1 MNSHATSALRPTSDV
16 RQRAAVKSSGQSRVQ
31 KAGPGA
37 GSKSRVH
44 VKIAVRPRKS
54 VLDRCQSAWYC
65 PAKQQ
70 SRQQGEGTMSGMERA
85 TQRLKWVQRVALAL
99 LVVAGV
105 VNYIDRAT
113 LAVANPLIREEL
125 GLSIAD
131 MGYLLSAFLW
141 AYAFAQL
148 PTGAM
153 VDRLGPRALLTMGL
167 SLWSLAQLLGGLVQN
182 FGQFFGARVLLGVG
196 EAPQFP
202 TGARV
207 VRDWFNQRDR
217 GLATGVFNCASSL
230 GTAIAVPLLTYLMLS
245 FGWRTMFVIMGIAG
259 LIVAA
264 SWFAL
269 YRNPGEVALTA
280 SENAYRTQ
288 GDPPGQRTK
297 VTFGEWKLLFRFK
310 TTWGMIFG
318 YFGCIYLTWIYTAW
332 LPGYLEI
339 ERHMSVKYTGWA
351 AAVPFACG
359 VVGGVLGGYIAAIAL
374 LGTAVCT
381 VAAAYVSSNALA
393 IAFISV
399 SLFLV
404 YVTSTCA
411 WALSSVAVPTNCTAS
426 IGAVQN
432 FGGYLGGALAPTV
445 TGLIVQN
452 TGSFVPA
459 LVVGALIGV
468 ASAACYLFIVDQPIT
483 ETEMDALSYP
493 RGAPAGAQRPG

>member
-1 MNSHATSALRPTSDV
+1 MPDVEDATP
-16 RQRAAVKSSGQSRVQ
+16 
-31 KAGPGA
+31 
-37 GSKSRVH
+37 
-44 VKIAVRPRKS
+44 
-54 VLDRCQSAWYC
+54 
-65 PAKQQ
+65 
-70 SRQQGEGTMSGMERA
+70 
-85 TQRLKWVQRVALAL
+85 RLKSIQRIALAL

-153 VDRLGPRALLTMGL
+153 VDRLGPRLLLTMGL

-182 FGQFFGARVLLGVG
+182 FGQFFGARILLGIG

-217 GLATGVFNCASSL
+217 GLGTGIFNCASSL

-245 FGWRTMFVIMGIAG
+245 FGWRTMFVIMGVAG
-259 LIVAA
+259 LLVAA
-264 SWFAL
+264 AWFAL
-269 YRNPGEVALTA
+269 YRNPGEIALTA
-280 SENAYRTQ
+280 QENAYRTQ
-288 GDPPGQRTK
+288 GDPPGQRTQ
-297 VTFGEWKLLFRFK
+297 VTFREWKLLFRFR

-359 VVGGVLGGYIAAIAL
+359 VVGGVLGGYIADILVRRGVEPLKSRRYPAAIAL
-374 LGTAVCT
+374 LGTAICT

-411 WALSSVAVPTNCTAS
+411 WALSSVAVPTQCTAS

-445 TGLIVQN
+445 TGLIVQH

-459 LVVGALIGV
+459 LVVGALIGTV
-468 ASAACYLFIVDQPIT
+468 SAGCYLFVVDQPIT
-483 ETEMDALSYP
+483 SAELDEKS
-493 RGAPAGAQRPG
+493 GAIDSLGAHSKQA

>member
-1 MNSHATSALRPTSDV
+1 MT
-16 RQRAAVKSSGQSRVQ
+16 GIQ
-31 KAGPGA
+31 KAT
-37 GSKSRVH
+37 
-44 VKIAVRPRKS
+44 PRLRS
-54 VLDRCQSAWYC
+54 IQI
-65 PAKQQ
+65 
-70 SRQQGEGTMSGMERA
+70 T
-85 TQRLKWVQRVALAL
+85 ALAM

-105 VNYIDRAT
+105 INYIDRAT

-141 AYAFAQL
+141 SYAFAQL

-153 VDRLGPRALLTMGL
+153 VDKLGPRLLLTLGL
-167 SLWSLAQLLGGLVQN
+167 SLWSLAQLLGGLVRG
-182 FGQFFGARVLLGVG
+182 FGEFFGARLLLGVG

-202 TGARV
+202 TCARV

-217 GLATGVFNCASSL
+217 GLATGIFNCASSL
-230 GTAIAVPLLTYLMLS
+230 GTAIAVPLLTFLMLS
-245 FGWRTMFVIMGIAG
+245 FGWRTMFVVMGIAG
-259 LIVAA
+259 LGMAA
-264 SWFAL
+264 VWYL
-269 YRNPGEVALTA
+269 VYRNPTELELTPE
-280 SENAYRTQ
+280 ENTYRTQ

-297 VTFGEWKLLFRFK
+297 VTWREWKLLFRFR

-339 ERHMSVKYTGWA
+339 QRHMSVKYTGWA
-351 AAVPFACG
+351 AAIPFAWG
-359 VVGGVLGGYIAAIAL
+359 VVGGVLGGYIADILVRRGVEPLKSRRYPAALAL
-374 LGTAVCT
+374 LGTAACT
-381 VAAAYVSSNALA
+381 VAAAYVESNALA
-393 IAFISV
+393 IAFISA

-468 ASAACYLFIVDQPIT
+468 VSAASYLFIVDKPIT
-483 ETEMDALSYP
+483 AADMDAISHP
-493 RGAPAGAQRPG
+493 GAAPLKAGG

>member
-1 MNSHATSALRPTSDV
+1 MSGTEQATPRLKTI
-16 RQRAAVKSSGQSRVQ
+16 QRAALS
-31 KAGPGA
+31 
-37 GSKSRVH
+37 
-44 VKIAVRPRKS
+44 
-54 VLDRCQSAWYC
+54 
-65 PAKQQ
+65 
-70 SRQQGEGTMSGMERA
+70 M
-85 TQRLKWVQRVALAL
+85 

-113 LAVANPLIREEL
+113 LAVANPLIRQEL

-153 VDRLGPRALLTMGL
+153 VDRLGPRILLTLGL
-167 SLWSLAQLLGGLVQN
+167 SLWSFAQLLGGLVQN
-182 FGQFFGARVLLGVG
+182 FGQFFSARVLLGIG

-202 TGARV
+202 TAARV

-217 GLATGVFNCASSL
+217 GVATGIFNCASSL
-230 GTAIAVPLLTYLMLS
+230 GTAIAVPLLTWLMLS
-245 FGWRTMFVIMGIAG
+245 FGWRVMFVAMGVAG

-264 SWFAL
+264 LWYMLF
-269 YRNPGEVALTA
+269 RNPGNLALTPQ
-280 SENAYRTQ
+280 ENTYRTQ

-297 VTFGEWKLLFRFK
+297 VTFREWKLLFRFR

-359 VVGGVLGGYIAAIAL
+359 VVGGVVEGYLADVLVRKGVEPLKSRRYPASIAL
-374 LGTAVCT
+374 LGTAACT

-399 SLFLV
+399 SLFLL

-468 ASAACYLFIVDQPIT
+468 VSAGSYLFVVDQPLTAADMEAI
-483 ETEMDALSYP
+483 
-493 RGAPAGAQRPG
+493 APSGSLPVSSK

>member
-1 MNSHATSALRPTSDV
+1 
-16 RQRAAVKSSGQSRVQ
+16 
-31 KAGPGA
+31 
-37 GSKSRVH
+37 
-44 VKIAVRPRKS
+44 
-54 VLDRCQSAWYC
+54 
-65 PAKQQ
+65 
-70 SRQQGEGTMSGMERA
+70 MSGPA
-85 TQRLKWVQRVALAL
+85 LASPRLKSIQRVALAL

-141 AYAFAQL
+141 AYAFSQL

-153 VDRLGPRALLTMGL
+153 VDRLGPRILLTLGL

-182 FGQFFGARVLLGVG
+182 FGQFFGARVLLGIG

-202 TGARV
+202 TAARV

-217 GLATGVFNCASSL
+217 GLATGIFNCASSL
-230 GTAIAVPLLTYLMLS
+230 GTAIAAPLLTYLMLS
-245 FGWRTMFVIMGIAG
+245 FGWRVMFVIMGVAG

-264 SWFAL
+264 FWCVL
-269 YRNPGEVALTA
+269 HRNPDEVALTPD
-280 SENAYRTQ
+280 ENAYRTQ

-297 VTFGEWKLLFRFK
+297 VTFHEWRQLFRFRS
-310 TTWGMIFG
+310 TWGMIFG

-359 VVGGVLGGYIAAIAL
+359 VIGGVLGGYIADILVRRGVEPLKSRRYPAAMAL
-374 LGTAVCT
+374 LGTAACT

-393 IAFISV
+393 IAFISI

-445 TGLIVQN
+445 TGLIVQH

-468 ASAACYLFIVDQPIT
+468 ISAGSYLFIVDRPIT
-483 ETEMDALSYP
+483 AADMDI
-493 RGAPAGAQRPG
+493 APDAQIGSQATRI

>member
-1 MNSHATSALRPTSDV
+1 M
-16 RQRAAVKSSGQSRVQ
+16 
-31 KAGPGA
+31 
-37 GSKSRVH
+37 
-44 VKIAVRPRKS
+44 
-54 VLDRCQSAWYC
+54 
-65 PAKQQ
+65 
-70 SRQQGEGTMSGMERA
+70 MSGTEQA
-85 TQRLKWVQRVALAL
+85 TPRLKGIQRVALVL

-141 AYAFAQL
+141 AYAFSQL

-153 VDRLGPRALLTMGL
+153 VDRLGPRLLLTMGL
-167 SLWSLAQLLGGLVQN
+167 SLWSLAQLLGGLVRN
-182 FGQFFGARVLLGVG
+182 FGEFFGARILLGIG

-245 FGWRTMFVIMGIAG
+245 FGWRAMFVIMGIAG
-259 LIVAA
+259 LVVAA
-264 SWFAL
+264 LWYMLF
-269 YRNPGEVALTA
+269 RNPGEVALTA
-280 SENAYRTQ
+280 QENAYRTQ
-288 GDPPGQRTK
+288 GDPPGERTK
-297 VTFGEWKLLFRFK
+297 VTFREWKQLFRFR

-359 VVGGVLGGYIAAIAL
+359 VVGGVLGGYIADILVRRGVEPLRSRRYPAAIAL

-381 VAAAYVSSNALA
+381 VAAAYVESNALA

-404 YVTSTCA
+404 YMTSTCA

-452 TGSFVPA
+452 TGSFIPA
-459 LVVGALIGV
+459 LVVGSLIGV
-468 ASAACYLFIVDQPIT
+468 VSAGCYLFVVDQPIT
-483 ETEMDALSYP
+483 AADLDATSE
-493 RGAPAGAQRPG
+493 AGIASLDVSIKK

>member
-1 MNSHATSALRPTSDV
+1 MLGPELATLR
-16 RQRAAVKSSGQSRVQ
+16 VKW
-31 KAGPGA
+31 
-37 GSKSRVH
+37 
-44 VKIAVRPRKS
+44 I
-54 VLDRCQSAWYC
+54 
-65 PAKQQ
+65 
-70 SRQQGEGTMSGMERA
+70 
-85 TQRLKWVQRVALAL
+85 QRVALAL
-99 LVVAGV
+99 LVIAGV

-113 LAVANPLIREEL
+113 LAVANPLIRNEL

-153 VDRLGPRALLTMGL
+153 VDRLGPRILLTMGL
-167 SLWSLAQLLGGLVQN
+167 SLWSVAQLLGGLVQN
-182 FGQFFGARVLLGVG
+182 FGQFFGARVLLGLG

-202 TGARV
+202 TAARV

-230 GTAIAVPLLTYLMLS
+230 GTAIAVPLLTMLMLT
-245 FGWRTMFVIMGIAG
+245 FGWRAMFVIMGVAG
-259 LIVAA
+259 LMVAA
-264 SWFAL
+264 AWCVL
-269 YRNPGEVALTA
+269 YRNPSEIAL
-280 SENAYRTQ
+280 SPGENAYRTQ
-288 GDPPGQRTK
+288 GDPPGARTK
-297 VTFGEWKLLFRFK
+297 VSFREWKLLFRFR
-310 TTWGMIFG
+310 TTWGMIAG

-359 VVGGVLGGYIAAIAL
+359 VVGGVLGGYIADMLVRRGVEPLKSRRYPAAIAL
-374 LGTAVCT
+374 LGTAACT
-381 VAAAYVSSNALA
+381 VAAAYVESNALA
-393 IAFISV
+393 IAFISI

-445 TGLIVQN
+445 TGLIVQH

-459 LVVGALIGV
+459 LVVGGLIGV
-468 ASAACYLFIVDQPIT
+468 VSAGSYLFIVDQPIT
-483 ETEMDALSYP
+483 AADLDSEI
-493 RGAPAGAQRPG
+493 GAQLGPVQGGRTGPA

>member
-1 MNSHATSALRPTSDV
+1 MPDIEQATPRLKTI
-16 RQRAAVKSSGQSRVQ
+16 QRA
-31 KAGPGA
+31 
-37 GSKSRVH
+37 
-44 VKIAVRPRKS
+44 
-54 VLDRCQSAWYC
+54 
-65 PAKQQ
+65 
-70 SRQQGEGTMSGMERA
+70 
-85 TQRLKWVQRVALAL
+85 ALAL

-113 LAVANPLIREEL
+113 LAVANPLIRDEL

-141 AYAFAQL
+141 AYAFSQL

-153 VDRLGPRALLTMGL
+153 VDRLGPRLLLTMGL

-182 FGQFFGARVLLGVG
+182 FTQFFGARILLGIG

-230 GTAIAVPLLTYLMLS
+230 STAIAVPLLTYLMLS
-245 FGWRTMFVIMGIAG
+245 FGWRAMFVIMGVAG

-264 SWFAL
+264 LWYLL
-269 YRNPGEVALTA
+269 YRNPDSVALTA
-280 SENAYRTQ
+280 EENAYRTQ
-288 GDPPGQRTK
+288 GDPPGQCTK
-297 VTFGEWKLLFRFK
+297 VTFREWKLLFRFR

-351 AAVPFACG
+351 AAIPFACG
-359 VVGGVLGGYIAAIAL
+359 GVGGLFGGYFADVLVRRGVEPLRSRRYPAAAAL
-374 LGTAVCT
+374 LGTAICT
-381 VAAAYVSSNALA
+381 VAAAYVESNALA
-393 IAFISV
+393 IAFISL

-404 YVTSTCA
+404 YTTSTCA

-468 ASAACYLFIVDQPIT
+468 VSAASYLFVVDQPIT
-483 ETEMDALSYP
+483 AADLEAMSGPDTDSDALRVGVSSTKGSLNP
-493 RGAPAGAQRPG
+493 

>member
-1 MNSHATSALRPTSDV
+1 
-16 RQRAAVKSSGQSRVQ
+16 
-31 KAGPGA
+31 
-37 GSKSRVH
+37 
-44 VKIAVRPRKS
+44 
-54 VLDRCQSAWYC
+54 
-65 PAKQQ
+65 
-70 SRQQGEGTMSGMERA
+70 MSGMERA

-141 AYAFAQL
+141 AYAFSQL

-153 VDRLGPRALLTMGL
+153 VDRLGPRVLLTMGL
-167 SLWSLAQLLGGLVQN
+167 SLWSLAQLFGGLVQN

-230 GTAIAVPLLTYLMLS
+230 GTAIAAPLLTYLMLS
-245 FGWRTMFVIMGIAG
+245 FGWRVMFVVMGVAG

-264 SWFAL
+264 LWGVL
-269 YRNPGEVALTA
+269 YRNPDEVALTPQ
-280 SENAYRTQ
+280 ENSYRTQ

-297 VTFGEWKLLFRFK
+297 VTFREWKLLFRFR

-351 AAVPFACG
+351 AAIPFAWG
-359 VVGGVLGGYIAAIAL
+359 VVGGVLGGYIADILVRRGVEPLRSRRYPAAIAL
-374 LGTAVCT
+374 LGTAICT

-393 IAFISV
+393 ITFISI

-404 YVTSTCA
+404 YMTSTCA

-459 LVVGALIGV
+459 LVVGSLIGAV
-468 ASAACYLFIVDQPIT
+468 SAGCYLFVVDQPIT
-483 ETEMDALSYP
+483 AADMDAASDAKIGPLGVSANP
-493 RGAPAGAQRPG
+493 EQKL

>member
-1 MNSHATSALRPTSDV
+1 MLGPELATLR
-16 RQRAAVKSSGQSRVQ
+16 VKW
-31 KAGPGA
+31 
-37 GSKSRVH
+37 
-44 VKIAVRPRKS
+44 I
-54 VLDRCQSAWYC
+54 
-65 PAKQQ
+65 
-70 SRQQGEGTMSGMERA
+70 
-85 TQRLKWVQRVALAL
+85 QRVALAL
-99 LVVAGV
+99 LVIAGV

-113 LAVANPLIREEL
+113 LAVANPLIRNEL

-153 VDRLGPRALLTMGL
+153 VDRLGPRILLTMGL
-167 SLWSLAQLLGGLVQN
+167 SLWSVAQLLGGLVQN
-182 FGQFFGARVLLGVG
+182 FGQFFGARVLLGLG

-202 TGARV
+202 TAARV

-230 GTAIAVPLLTYLMLS
+230 GTAIAVPLLTMLMLT
-245 FGWRTMFVIMGIAG
+245 FGWRAMFVIMGVAG
-259 LIVAA
+259 LMVAA
-264 SWFAL
+264 AWCVL
-269 YRNPGEVALTA
+269 YRNPSEIALSA
-280 SENAYRTQ
+280 GENAYRTQ
-288 GDPPGQRTK
+288 GDPPGARTK
-297 VTFGEWKLLFRFK
+297 VSFREWKLLFRFR
-310 TTWGMIFG
+310 TTWGMIAG

-359 VVGGVLGGYIAAIAL
+359 VVGGVLGGYIADMLVRRGVEPLRSRRYPAAIAL
-374 LGTAVCT
+374 LGTAACT
-381 VAAAYVSSNALA
+381 VAAAYVESNALA
-393 IAFISV
+393 IAFISI

-445 TGLIVQN
+445 TGLIVQH

-459 LVVGALIGV
+459 LVVGGLIGV
-468 ASAACYLFIVDQPIT
+468 VSAGSYLFIVDQPIT
-483 ETEMDALSYP
+483 AADLDSEI
-493 RGAPAGAQRPG
+493 GAQLGPVQGGRTGPA

>member
-1 MNSHATSALRPTSDV
+1 MLKATP
-16 RQRAAVKSSGQSRVQ
+16 
-31 KAGPGA
+31 
-37 GSKSRVH
+37 
-44 VKIAVRPRKS
+44 
-54 VLDRCQSAWYC
+54 
-65 PAKQQ
+65 
-70 SRQQGEGTMSGMERA
+70 
-85 TQRLKWVQRVALAL
+85 RLKSIQYAALAM
-99 LVVAGV
+99 LVVAGA

-113 LAVANPLIREEL
+113 LAVANPLIRQDL

-141 AYAFAQL
+141 SYAFAQL

-153 VDRLGPRALLTMGL
+153 VDRLGPRILLTLGL
-167 SLWSLAQLLGGLVQN
+167 SLWSLAQLLGGLVRG
-182 FGQFFGARVLLGVG
+182 FGEFFGARVLLGIG

-230 GTAIAVPLLTYLMLS
+230 GTAIAVPLLTFLMLG
-245 FGWRTMFVIMGIAG
+245 FGWRVMFMVMGAAG
-259 LIVAA
+259 LAVAA
-264 SWFAL
+264 VWFL
-269 YRNPGEVALTA
+269 VYRNPGEVALTA
-280 SENAYRTQ
+280 EENAYRTQ

-297 VTFGEWKLLFRFK
+297 VTFREWKLLFRFR
-310 TTWGMIFG
+310 TTWGMILG

-339 ERHMSVKYTGWA
+339 ERHMSVKFTGWA
-351 AAVPFACG
+351 AAIPFVWG
-359 VVGGVLGGYIAAIAL
+359 VVGGIVGGYIADILVRRGVAPLKSRRYPAAIAL
-374 LGTAVCT
+374 LGTAACT

-393 IAFISV
+393 IAFISA

-426 IGAVQN
+426 IGAMQN

-445 TGLIVQN
+445 TGLIVQS

-468 ASAACYLFIVDQPIT
+468 ASAASYLFIVDQPIT
-483 ETEMDALSYP
+483 AMDMDALSDP
-493 RGAPAGAQRPG
+493 GAARFGVGGG

>member
-1 MNSHATSALRPTSDV
+1 MPGLELATP
-16 RQRAAVKSSGQSRVQ
+16 
-31 KAGPGA
+31 
-37 GSKSRVH
+37 
-44 VKIAVRPRKS
+44 
-54 VLDRCQSAWYC
+54 
-65 PAKQQ
+65 
-70 SRQQGEGTMSGMERA
+70 
-85 TQRLKWVQRVALAL
+85 RLKSIQLVALAL

-105 VNYIDRAT
+105 INYIDRAT

-141 AYAFAQL
+141 AYAFSQL

-153 VDRLGPRALLTMGL
+153 VDRLGPRILLTMGL

-182 FGQFFGARVLLGVG
+182 FGQFFGARVLLGIG

-202 TGARV
+202 TAARV

-217 GLATGVFNCASSL
+217 GLATGIFNCASSL
-230 GTAIAVPLLTYLMLS
+230 GTAIAVPLLTFLMLS
-245 FGWRTMFVIMGIAG
+245 FGWRVMFVIMGVSG
-259 LIVAA
+259 LVVAA
-264 SWFAL
+264 AWCVL
-269 YRNPGEVALTA
+269 YRNPDELTLEPH
-280 SENAYRTQ
+280 ENAYRTQ

-297 VTFGEWKLLFRFK
+297 VTFREWKLLFRFR
-310 TTWGMIFG
+310 TTWGMVFG

-351 AAVPFACG
+351 AAIPFACG
-359 VVGGVLGGYIAAIAL
+359 VVGGVLGGYIADILVRRGVEPLKSRRYPAAIAL
-374 LGTAVCT
+374 LGTAACT

-393 IAFISV
+393 IAFISI

-445 TGLIVQN
+445 TGLIVQH

-468 ASAACYLFIVDQPIT
+468 VSAGSYLFVVDQPVT
-483 ETEMDALSYP
+483 AGDMEARTDVGL
-493 RGAPAGAQRPG
+493 GAGGSVRVPPH

>member
-1 MNSHATSALRPTSDV
+1 MLKATP
-16 RQRAAVKSSGQSRVQ
+16 
-31 KAGPGA
+31 
-37 GSKSRVH
+37 
-44 VKIAVRPRKS
+44 
-54 VLDRCQSAWYC
+54 
-65 PAKQQ
+65 
-70 SRQQGEGTMSGMERA
+70 
-85 TQRLKWVQRVALAL
+85 RLKSIQGAALAM
-99 LVVAGV
+99 LVVAGA

-113 LAVANPLIREEL
+113 LAVANPLIRQDL
-125 GLSIAD
+125 GLSIAE

-153 VDRLGPRALLTMGL
+153 VDRLGPRLLLTFGL
-167 SLWSLAQLLGGLVQN
+167 SLWSAAQLLGGLVQG

-245 FGWRTMFVIMGIAG
+245 FGWRTMFVIMGVAG

-264 SWFAL
+264 CWYL
-269 YRNPGEVALTA
+269 IYRNPGNVALTA
-280 SENAYRTQ
+280 EENAYRTQ
-288 GDPPGQRTK
+288 GDPPGQCTK
-297 VTFGEWKLLFRFK
+297 VTFREWKLLFRFR

-351 AAVPFACG
+351 SAVPFACG
-359 VVGGVLGGYIAAIAL
+359 VVGGVLGGYFADILVRRGIEPLRSRRYPAALAL
-374 LGTAVCT
+374 LGTGGCT
-381 VAAAYVSSNALA
+381 VAAAYVESNALA
-393 IAFISV
+393 VAFISA

-445 TGLIVQN
+445 TGLIVQA

-459 LVVGALIGV
+459 MVVGALIGV
-468 ASAACYLFIVDQPIT
+468 VSAASYLFVVDQPIT
-483 ETEMDALSYP
+483 AADLEAMSGPDTDSDALRVGVSSTKGSLNP
-493 RGAPAGAQRPG
+493 

>member
-1 MNSHATSALRPTSDV
+1 MMSVTEQATP
-16 RQRAAVKSSGQSRVQ
+16 
-31 KAGPGA
+31 
-37 GSKSRVH
+37 
-44 VKIAVRPRKS
+44 
-54 VLDRCQSAWYC
+54 
-65 PAKQQ
+65 
-70 SRQQGEGTMSGMERA
+70 
-85 TQRLKWVQRVALAL
+85 RLKGIQRVALVL

-141 AYAFAQL
+141 AYAFSQL

-153 VDRLGPRALLTMGL
+153 VDRLGPRLLLTMGL
-167 SLWSLAQLLGGLVQN
+167 SLWSLAQLLGGLVRN
-182 FGQFFGARVLLGVG
+182 FGEFFGARILLGIG

-245 FGWRTMFVIMGIAG
+245 FGWRAMFVIMGIAG
-259 LIVAA
+259 LVVAA
-264 SWFAL
+264 LWYMLF
-269 YRNPGEVALTA
+269 RNPGEVALTA
-280 SENAYRTQ
+280 QENAYRTQ
-288 GDPPGQRTK
+288 GDPPGERTK
-297 VTFGEWKLLFRFK
+297 VTFREWKQLFRFR

-359 VVGGVLGGYIAAIAL
+359 VVGGVLGGYIADILVRRGIEPLRSRRYPAAIAL

-381 VAAAYVSSNALA
+381 VAAAYVESNALA

-404 YVTSTCA
+404 YMTSTCA

-452 TGSFVPA
+452 TGSFIPA
-459 LVVGALIGV
+459 LVVGSLIGV
-468 ASAACYLFIVDQPIT
+468 VSAGCYLFVVDQPIT
-483 ETEMDALSYP
+483 AADLDATSE
-493 RGAPAGAQRPG
+493 AGIASLDVSIKK